1 MENSDKAFT
10 NWFVLMCVA
19 HATAVFGL
27 AMVEQLEKKPKAKQ
41 EPARVSIQL
50 VRAVPPP
57 PPKPILPPSIE
68 PISLQAALNPLD
80 PPRPPTSINDLPER
94 PKITERPIP
103 LTPEVK
109 VPTITSQKPEK
120 PSLEPKINVPKIPSL
135 SAPQISKTAAIP
147 EVKVQR
153 PKKVSEVPTLPD
165 PKISVPKLKLP
176 KSQIDSPKLPIV
188 KQSAQDSLP
197 RINAK
202 KPVNSLPRTD
212 LARVEAPQ
220 QKRLETQQSIPK
232 LNQNLPELK
241 VNLADQNS
249 PQVLTSPRLE
259 QDLRDTSKI
268 EIPQSDFSA
277 VTAPITEYRAKPEE
291 IEIPELR
298 QSVAKLER
306 DQKPILPDRVTQDL
320 TVPTTNLPTKP
331 EVVDLPPEPK
341 NSNNKLPTPEE
352 SPIPPAIVAGTP
364 NDGPKAIELNPKKLR
379 NTPPPA
385 PPPPAPPTD
394 NLFAGVTNGPSVK
407 DQPSIFDPKN
417 PPPTLTET
425 ANIGIQ
431 VQDTLLLRKLKEQE
445 NKRRLVERQY
455 NSLLY
460 EQLRGQ
466 INAGPQDDKK
476 ISVAIEIQIELDGSV
491 SAYRI
496 KESSGSKQFDLVV
509 MTGMKAIKFPRL
521 PQELGENPPYIVTIR
536 IQP

>member
-1 MENSDKAFT
+1 MENLDKAFT
-10 NWFVLMCVA
+10 SWFVLMCVA
-19 HATAVFGL
+19 HATAVIGL
-27 AMVEQLEKKPKAKQ
+27 AMVEKLEKKPKTKK
-41 EPARVSIQL
+41 EPVRVSIQL

-57 PPKPILPPSIE
+57 PPKPILPPSTE

-80 PPRPPTSINDLPER
+80 PPRPPTSINNLPER
-94 PKITERPIP
+94 STITERSVP
-103 LTPEVK
+103 LVPEVK

-120 PSLEPKINVPKIPSL
+120 PSLEPKINVPKIASL
-135 SAPQISKTAAIP
+135 SAPQISKTVAIP

-176 KSQIDSPKLPIV
+176 QSQIDTPKLPIV
-188 KQSAQDSLP
+188 KQSAQDLLP
-197 RINAK
+197 LINPK
-202 KPVNSLPRTD
+202 KPINSLPRTD

-220 QKRLETQQSIPK
+220 QKRLETQQSVSG

-241 VNLADQNS
+241 VNLADQTA
-249 PQVLTSPRLE
+249 PLVLANPRLE

-268 EIPQSDFSA
+268 KIPQSDFST
-277 VTAPITEYRAKPEE
+277 VTAPVTEYRANPEE
-291 IEIPELR
+291 TEIPELR

-306 DQKPILPDRVTQDL
+306 DQKPILPDRVAQDL
-320 TVPTTNLPTKP
+320 IMPTPNLPTKP

-341 NSNNKLPTPEE
+341 NPNNKLP
-352 SPIPPAIVAGTP
+352 SPQQSPLPPAIVAGTP
-364 NDGPKAIELNPKKLR
+364 NDGPKAIELSPKKLR

-385 PPPPAPPTD
+385 PPTD
-394 NLFAGVTNGPSVK
+394 NLFTGVTNGPYVR

-445 NKRRLVERQY
+445 NKRRSVERQY

-466 INAGPQDDKK
+466 INAGPQFDKK
-476 ISVAIEIQIELDGSV
+476 LSVAIEIQIELDGNV

-496 KESSGSKQFDLVV
+496 KESSGSKQFDLIV
-509 MTGMKAIKFPRL
+509 MTGMKAIKFSRL

>member
-19 HATAVFGL
+19 HTTAVFGL

-41 EPARVSIQL
+41 EPTRVSIQL

-80 PPRPPTSINDLPER
+80 PPSPPSSIN
-94 PKITERPIP
+94 KIPDRSLNTKQLVP
-103 LTPEVK
+103 LVPEVK
-109 VPTITSQKPEK
+109 VPTITSRKPEK
-120 PSLEPKINVPKIPSL
+120 PSLEPKINAPKIVSL
-135 SAPQISKTAAIP
+135 GAPQISKTDAIP
-147 EVKVQR
+147 EVKIKR
-153 PKKVSEVPTLPD
+153 PQKVVVIPTLPE
-165 PKISVPKLKLP
+165 PKISVPKQKLSQ
-176 KSQIDSPKLPIV
+176 SQIVTPTLPIV
-188 KQSAQDSLP
+188 KQSAKDSQP
-197 RINAK
+197 RISAK
-202 KPVNSLPRTD
+202 KPINSLPRTD

-220 QKRLETQQSIPK
+220 QKRLETQKSIPG
-232 LNQNLPELK
+232 LNQSLPELTI
-241 VNLADQNS
+241 NTADQNS
-249 PQVLTSPRLE
+249 PQLLTSPRLE
-259 QDLRDTSKI
+259 QNLRDTSNI
-268 EIPQSDFSA
+268 EIPQRDLGA
-277 VTAPITEYRAKPEE
+277 VTAPSTDYLAKPEE
-291 IEIPELR
+291 AEIPELR

-320 TVPTTNLPTKP
+320 TVPTSNRPPKL
-331 EVVDLPPEPK
+331 EVVDLPPEPL
-341 NSNNKLPTPEE
+341 NSNNKLPSPQE
-352 SPIPPAIVAGTP
+352 SPLPPAIVAGTP

-394 NLFAGVTNGPSVK
+394 NLFDGVTNGPALK
-407 DQPSIFDPKN
+407 DQSSIFDPKN

-445 NKRRLVERQY
+445 NKRRFVERQY

-466 INAGPQDDKK
+466 INAGPQFDKK
-476 ISVAIEIQIELDGSV
+476 LSVAIEIQIELDGSV

-509 MTGMKAIKFPRL
+509 MTGMKAIAFPRL
-521 PQELGENPPYIVTIR
+521 PEELGENPPYIVTIR